1 MRRRRRILVRR
12 AHDPTGATVNR
23 CADPL
28 VGTIPIWRACSRT
41 IRTPIDA
48 VRRCVGPRT
57 PLAIRCSERVAPR
70 SGRDPRHATGRAGRV
85 STLGAMADSL
95 DVDAM
100 INRFRERAAAVKK
113 RNLPP
118 VAGEERQRFL
128 KQAQEDFMDF
138 AIIGDAQA
146 SLEDGVLVL
155 RVDLRPADQRN

>member
-1 MRRRRRILVRR
+1 
-12 AHDPTGATVNR
+12 
-23 CADPL
+23 
-28 VGTIPIWRACSRT
+28 
-41 IRTPIDA
+41 
-48 VRRCVGPRT
+48 
-57 PLAIRCSERVAPR
+57 
-70 SGRDPRHATGRAGRV
+70 
-85 STLGAMADSL
+85 
-95 DVDAM
+95 M